1 MNIES
6 RLRERFETA
15 GEQIP
20 GGRLSFQDTLARAQ
34 RGRRRYQFAVAIA
47 GAAVAVGVA
56 VGVAALSGP
65 ETPRPIP
72 PVESPTPTEDPTPS
86 EDPTP
91 EETLDGTIQD
101 GLPEGFR
108 FGPVTRVIDEF
119 LAAAEASDA
128 EALWSLM
135 SDEARARF
143 DDFDAFAEFAG
154 QVNGETMGAWARVPD
169 PEMAFYGI
177 ELPSGETGIITT
189 MFGEVTQ
196 EGETRNSFISIPVR
210 LDGSGN
216 DATATVDAFT
226 IGEFESTAITGGK
239 RRSLELAR
247 LTRVGP
253 RTDYRVVTDGQ
264 PMAARIDLVYEFSEP
279 ALPVLP
285 GPTQLEYTDTGAV
298 ASWGPDGVGVQG
310 NFALVATFVAEDGAM
325 EVQGYPVRVGRR

>member
-6 RLRERFETA
+6 RLRERFEAA

-20 GGRLSFQDTLARAQ
+20 GGRLSFQNTLERAQ
-34 RGRRRYQFAVAIA
+34 RGRRRYRLAVAIA

-56 VGVAALSGP
+56 VGISALTGP
-65 ETPRPIP
+65 EGQSPLP
-72 PVESPTPTEDPTPS
+72 PVESPTPSPDRRPTPID
-86 EDPTP
+86 ELYD
-91 EETLDGTIQD
+91 D
-101 GLPEGFR
+101 GLPEDFR
-108 FGPVTRVIDEF
+108 FGPVLRVIDDF

-128 EALWSLM
+128 EALWSMM

-143 DDFDAFAEFAG
+143 DDFDAFAEFAV

-169 PEMAFYGI
+169 PEVAFYGI
-177 ELPSGETGIITT
+177 ELPGDETGIITT

-196 EGETRNSFISIPVR
+196 EGQTRSSFISIPVR
-210 LDGSGN
+210 LVGSGN

-226 IGEFESTAITGGK
+226 MGEFETTAITGGN
-239 RRSLELAR
+239 RRSLDLGR
-247 LTRVGP
+247 LTRVGS

-285 GPTQLEYTDTGAV
+285 GPTQLEYTDTGAI

-325 EVQGYPVRVGRR
+325 EVQSYPVRIGR